1 MSINIIRMM
10 LCWTCPSGIYFCGIP
25 STRLLTVY
33 CGFCCFREFL
43 QGALATGCK
52 VRTLS
57 IEDAYTR
64 EMLAIEVDTSLPA
77 LRVVIVL
84 EKLRHGPVGVGVELE
99 PDARAGQ
106 VVAVQ
111 CVRDLKCL
119 PESDGVSRRQSAHGH
134 VQPNAVV
141 QVHRLAVGQVSAVH
155 LPRASGQLYQAQ
167 QPPHHCARLSRQE
180 RRSPFSLAAGQA
192 RSEPGNGERCPK
204 KKNEGEIAATHV
216 QRGIHGGSNRPL

>member
-1 MSINIIRMM
+1 M
-10 LCWTCPSGIYFCGIP
+10 
-25 STRLLTVY
+25 
-33 CGFCCFREFL
+33 
-43 QGALATGCK
+43 ATGRK

-64 EMLAIEVDTSLPA
+64 EILAIEVDTSLPA
-77 LRVVIVL
+77 LRVVRVL

-111 CVRDLKCL
+111 CVGDLKCL
-119 PESDGVSRRQSAHGH
+119 PEPDGVSRRQSAHSH

-141 QVHRLAVGQVSAVH
+141 QDHRLAVGQVSVVH
-155 LPRASGQLYQAQ
+155 LPRASGQLCQAQ
-167 QPPHHCARLSRQE
+167 QPPHNCARLSRQE
-180 RRSPFSLAAGQA
+180 RRSPFSLVAGQT
-192 RSEPGNGERCPK
+192 RSGPGNGERCPK
-204 KKNEGEIAATHV
+204 KKNDEEIAATHV